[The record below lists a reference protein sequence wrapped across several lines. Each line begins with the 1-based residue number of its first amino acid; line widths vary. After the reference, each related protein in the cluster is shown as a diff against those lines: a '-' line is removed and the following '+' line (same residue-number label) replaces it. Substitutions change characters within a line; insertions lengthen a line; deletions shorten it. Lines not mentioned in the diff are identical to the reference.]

1 MGLFLLVTVGVI
13 VGALILTSG
22 VLEGRYEVYLQT
34 AGAQGLTQDTRV
46 VLQGLAIGRVR
57 AVTPHLDTTTNQLQF
72 VATLTVR
79 ERFPNGTRLVLP
91 KLIRAEITPPPTLVG
106 PTVIQLIMP
115 EPGHGGGEL
124 EPGDTIPATRRRD
137 VVSELS
143 EIATKVRDN
152 LEEALADTR
161 SLLRQTTRTVA
172 TAGDLLQRTRPQV
185 LSMLARLDTSLA
197 RTDHIIGT
205 VEPRVGPATDTLLAT
220 LTTAHAALASLD
232 SLTSVARAITEE
244 NREDITL
251 TIERLSRASIILEN
265 FAERVSRRPLRI
277 LTGVAPPPQ
286 DTTEHPR

>member
-1 MGLFLLVTVGVI
+1 MTVGVV

-22 VLEGRYEVYLQT
+22 VLEGRYEVYMQS
-34 AGAQGLTQDTRV
+34 AEAEGLTQDTRV

-106 PTVIQLIMP
+106 PTVIQLVMP

-124 EPGDTIPATRRRD
+124 EPGDTIAATRRRD
-137 VVSELS
+137 VMSELAG
-143 EIATKVRDN
+143 IATKVRDN
-152 LEEALADTR
+152 LEDALADTR

-172 TAGDLLQRTRPQV
+172 TTGDLLQRTRPEV
-185 LSMLARLDTSLA
+185 LAMLTRLDTSLA
-197 RTDHIIGT
+197 RTDRILGA
-205 VEPRVGPATDTLLAT
+205 VEPRVGPTTDSLLAT
-220 LTTAHAALASLD
+220 LTTAHAALTSLD
-232 SLTSVARAITEE
+232 SLTTVARAMTEE

-251 TIERLSRASIILEN
+251 TIERLSRASVVLEN

-277 LTGVAPPPQ
+277 LTGVEPPPS
-286 DTTEHPR
+286 DTVEHPR